1 MLTLIDDVQNIIV
14 RYLSL
19 LEYNQTTNI
28 SLLLYLQLR
37 AQYYYLPQI
46 QDYYSRMIVNQQ
58 EYKILT
64 NIKYRFQ
71 SGTTW
76 TL

>member
-37 AQYYYLPQI
+37 TQYYYLPQI
-46 QDYYSRMIVNQQ
+46 QDYYSRIIVN
-58 EYKILT
+58 
-64 NIKYRFQ
+64 
-71 SGTTW
+71 
-76 TL
+76 